1 MSDHHKET
9 SGASQRPINW
19 RAFCHLDSIDFRGY
33 PVLARIY
40 SLVLVLAAGALLA
53 LTLFSFT
60 LNIWYG
66 VYCLLVV
73 APLGMLLVA
82 WGLSRMHTSS
92 LGILTHINQV
102 ATDHTPNN
110 RSNI

>member
-1 MSDHHKET
+1 MPDHHKET
-9 SGASQRPINW
+9 SDAGQRPINW
-19 RAFCHLDSIDFRGY
+19 RTFCHLDFIDYRGY

-40 SLVLVLAAGALLA
+40 SLLLVLTAGALLA

-82 WGLSRMHTSS
+82 WGLKQSAASIERLLAQRPPSS
-92 LGILTHINQV
+92 SSVN
-102 ATDHTPNN
+102 
-110 RSNI
+110 S